1 MLTRN
6 DELRELHLL
15 RRIHTLKLAQAAMLK
30 EQGLTPQAAASAAL
44 AQALSDYAK
53 GNNNDKKTNSAFPNV
68 QSMMAYNSNCY
79 TLLADVARKGARTKN
94 GNRHATRCS
103 NVNKKMGTATG
114 AAKKKKAT
122 TGRKKA
128 TTKSSTNNNSSL
140 STAAD
145 IVIPANKL

>member
-53 GNNNDKKTNSAFPNV
+53 GNSNDKKANPAFPNV

-79 TLLADVARKGARTKN
+79 TLLADVARMGARTKN

-103 NVNKKMGTATG
+103 NVKKRGTAAG
-114 AAKKKKAT
+114 VAQKKKGT
-122 TGRKKA
+122 TGRKKK
-128 TTKSSTNNNSSL
+128 TTKSSTNNKSSL

-145 IVIPANKL
+145 IVIPANKI